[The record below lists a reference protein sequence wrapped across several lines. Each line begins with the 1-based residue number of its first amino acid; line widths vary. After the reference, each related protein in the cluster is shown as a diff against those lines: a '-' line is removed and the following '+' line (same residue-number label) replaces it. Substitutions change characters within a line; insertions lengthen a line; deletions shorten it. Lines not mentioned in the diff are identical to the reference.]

1 MSAKRRQ
8 RGRRRTRREGDVA
21 GRSKEGGAS
30 YVHVFIL
37 GTEGGICR
45 P

>member
-1 MSAKRRQ
+1 MQVSDSEVGVMLDTKAM
-8 RGRRRTRREGDVA
+8 RE

-30 YVHVFIL
+30 YVHVFVL
-37 GTEGGICR
+37 GTDDEICR